1 MVTAR
6 TSGSRSDFFR
16 SNFESYLDNFATK
29 ITLLK
34 KTDVYDTMGRLT
46 DQSETSSIIKADLQ
60 WYDKKNLQF
69 SNLGDVQVGDGIL
82 FVKYSED
89 ISLEDE
95 ILYKGE
101 RWRIINQ
108 IEGEEVNGNVIYKA
122 FLVRANSQS
131 E

>member
-46 DQSETSSIIKADLQ
+46 EQSETSSIIKAELQ